1 LTPSPAPHQILLVDD
16 LALFRK
22 SLISRLGALGVPI
35 AAVANV
41 PEARTWIEQQLPS
54 LILLDV
60 VLPGVDGF
68 TYCRELKADPRTRH
82 IPIIMLTD
90 LKSNAYERSLEAGA
104 DDYLPKRVDDAIM
117 RIRVKL
123 HLHLADLRKRDGMQ
137 PPPPLPAN
145 ILLATP
151 SSLLQAQI
159 PAQFSGSKHTF
170 RIVDGAEEVFPAL
183 RRSDTLLI
191 LDLALGI
198 EGVQDAL
205 TQIRMDSAT
214 ESIPVLLLLEKEEA
228 ELLAGIE
235 FMIDDV
241 IWKPL
246 KAQVNRARFMHLVE
260 LGLRSLT
267 C

>member
-1 LTPSPAPHQILLVDD
+1 MQA
-16 LALFRK
+16 
-22 SLISRLGALGVPI
+22 RLGALGVPI
-35 AAVANV
+35 SSVASV
-41 PEARTWIEQQLPS
+41 PEARLWIETQLPS

-68 TYCRELKADPRTRH
+68 TYCRELKADPRTRPV
-82 IPIIMLTD
+82 PIIMLTD
-90 LKSNAYERSLEAGA
+90 LRTNAYERSLEAGA

-123 HLHLADLRKRDGMQ
+123 HLQLADLRKRDGMQ
-137 PPPPLPAN
+137 PPPELPAH

-151 SSLLQAQI
+151 SSIIQAQI
-159 PAQFSGSKHTF
+159 PVQFSGTHHAF
-170 RIVDGAEEVFPAL
+170 RVVDGAEDVVSAL
-183 RRSDTLLI
+183 QSTDTLVI
-191 LDLALGI
+191 MDMALGI
-198 EGVQDAL
+198 EGVQEAL
-205 TQIRMDSAT
+205 TVLRMDPAT
-214 ESIPVLLLLEKEEA
+214 SHIPVLLLMEKDEA

-260 LGLRSLT
+260 LGLRSLPR
-267 C
+267 

>member
-1 LTPSPAPHQILLVDD
+1 MNASPNPYQILLVDD
-16 LALFRK
+16 LALFRR
-22 SLISRLGALGVPI
+22 SMQARLGALGVPL
-35 AAVANV
+35 ASVATV
-41 PEARTWIEQQLPS
+41 PEARTWIANQLPA

-90 LKSNAYERSLEAGA
+90 LRTNAYERSLEAGA

-123 HLHLADLRKRDGMQ
+123 HLQLADLRARDGMQ
-137 PPPPLPAN
+137 PPPALPAQ

-151 SSLLQAQI
+151 SSLIQAQI
-159 PAQFSGSKHTF
+159 PVQFAGTQHAF
-170 RIVDGAEEVFPAL
+170 RVVDGAEDVACAL
-183 RRSDTLLI
+183 QANDTLVI
-191 LDLALGI
+191 MDMALGI

-205 TQIRMDSAT
+205 TALRMDPTTAH
-214 ESIPVLLLLEKEEA
+214 IPVLLLMEKEEA

-235 FMIDDV
+235 FMVDDV

-260 LGLRSLT
+260 LGLRSLPR
-267 C
+267 